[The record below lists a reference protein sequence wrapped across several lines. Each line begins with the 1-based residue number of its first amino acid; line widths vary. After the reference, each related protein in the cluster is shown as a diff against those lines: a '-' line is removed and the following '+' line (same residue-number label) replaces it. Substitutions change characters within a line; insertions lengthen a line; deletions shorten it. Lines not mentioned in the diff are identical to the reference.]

1 MDQYTNSILQLPEFE
16 TTRAITYAE
25 KQIGGHRV
33 IIETLHGRITG
44 AVPDSCPH
52 CGGRL
57 HANQQLHVQLH
68 HLTLGDRKIVVDV
81 GYEQLLCTRCRRTA
95 RQAIPFKVEGHCIT
109 TCLQAQ
115 IRGFLG
121 RCDMTV
127 KGLAG
132 ALCTNRKL
140 VRELDKERLRD
151 RYGPMLPTHAS
162 AHLCVDEFS
171 LHKGHRYATVVL
183 DWETGEILFLE
194 EGNSERQLLH
204 FFQKVG
210 RTWMMQVKSISMDM
224 NAQYCKAVE
233 GAYPH
238 IAIVYD
244 AFHICKNFNDRI
256 LTELRRLE
264 QNRLQEAASSCRAKL
279 TKLRKALCDAAQSE
293 KPEIELEVEELR
305 TSVREAGRQYA
316 ALKGSRFVITSS
328 RDVLK
333 RKDELAREH
342 NRHLAQRYENK
353 GLPLPNGERKWS
365 IRNVQRL
372 EQVLGENENLKL
384 AFFLGDQLKA
394 GLACTDER
402 RMREGLEQWLALSQ
416 SYVVQI
422 PMLKA
427 FNKMIQTR
435 MEGIVS
441 RVRYPTSNGPL
452 EGCNTMI
459 KTVRRQA
466 YGFRDTQYFFL
477 KLWDRSRWRRKTR
490 SVEKTKL
497 DRVRANEQWEKSHRK
512 IS

>member
-1 MDQYTNSILQLPEFE
+1 MDQYSNSILQLPDFQV
-16 TTRAITYAE
+16 TTSATVQQRQTSRGEIL
-25 KQIGGHRV
+25 V
-33 IIETLHGRITG
+33 ETLHGRMTTAI
-44 AVPDSCPH
+44 PEHCPY

-57 HANQQLHVQLH
+57 HANQQLRIRLH
-68 HLTLGDRKIVVDV
+68 HLTVGNHKIVVDV
-81 GYEQLLCTRCRRTA
+81 GYEQLLCTRCHRTV
-95 RQAIPFKVEGHCIT
+95 RQPIPFRVKGHCIT

-115 IRGFLG
+115 VRGLLG
-121 RCDMTV
+121 RGDMTV
-127 KGLAG
+127 KGLAN

-140 VRELDKERLRD
+140 VKELDKERLRD
-151 RYGPMLPTHAS
+151 RYGPMLPTHPS

-264 QNRLQEAASSCRAKL
+264 QNRLQEAASGCRAKL
-279 TKLRKALCDAAQSE
+279 TRLRKALCDAAQSE
-293 KPEIELEVEELR
+293 KPAIELEIEELK

-372 EQVLGENENLKL
+372 EQVLGENENLRL

-497 DRVRANEQWEKSHRK
+497 DRVRANEQWEKSHSK